1 MTVIENYG
9 EYVVAGTLGSGG
21 QATVHLGVGPDGERV
36 AIKVLL
42 DSIARDPDALRRFER
57 EAAAARRVAPFCTA
71 RVLHTGVNGG
81 RPYLVSEYV
90 PGPSLHSLVRTD
102 GPRTGSGLDRLA
114 VATLAALVA
123 IHRAGVIHRDFKPS
137 NIIMGP
143 EGPVV
148 IDFGI
153 ARAADHLLTHNAM
166 GTPAYMSPEQ
176 FEQHE
181 PTPATD
187 LFSWALT
194 MIFAATGRRAFPGE
208 AMPALMYAILTTEPD
223 LTGVPSGLL
232 PLLRD
237 CLAKDPAA
245 RPTAAALLSR
255 FLHDNPGLSTA
266 DVRDRLGLR
275 ELLSCG
281 PFPDG
286 SAPLREKAAPPGP
299 ALPASVTHPSN
310 AARPWWKTPLY
321 VVPAAIAISA
331 LLLVPPLVLSS
342 RNEGE
347 NVPVALAGAP
357 VSTPTPS
364 GTRPAAVLMA
374 VPVSGAPQVVE
385 GYGFPVRI
393 DRMAFRIFSRWWTQ
407 TSKGDVEFWSY
418 KSCPRGTTAYWVA
431 VRPSQEAVQFACDAW
446 QYHKWADVPPGTYQI
461 ETWKVHDGQAIK
473 GPGVVRSSVPIVVH
487 PKETEWSCPTASAR

>member
-1 MTVIENYG
+1 MTEKYG

-21 QATVHLGVGPDGERV
+21 QAVVHLGLGSDGGRV

-42 DSIARDPDALRRFER
+42 DSMTGDPDALRRFER

-71 RVLHTGVNGG
+71 RVLRTGVDGG

-102 GPRTGSGLDRLA
+102 GPRTGGGLDRLA

-123 IHRAGVIHRDFKPS
+123 IHRAGVVHRDFKPS
-137 NIIMGP
+137 NVIMGP

-153 ARAADHLLTHNAM
+153 ASATGHLLTHNAM

-176 FEQHE
+176 FEQRE

-194 MIFAATGRRAFPGE
+194 MIFASTGRQAFPG
-208 AMPALMYAILTTEPD
+208 ATVPALMHAVLTAEPD
-223 LTGVPSGLL
+223 LTGVPSRLL

-266 DVRDRLGLR
+266 DVRLDLR
-275 ELLSCG
+275 ESPSRGLVLDG
-281 PFPDG
+281 PGGPRG
-286 SAPLREKAAPPGP
+286 TAAPPDS
-299 ALPASVTHPSN
+299 AVRASTTRPPGT
-310 AARPWWKTPLY
+310 ARPWWKKPLAVMPVAVVISVLFLVYPPAPSPGNAGGNGPAAPGSTPSPHGTGPAAALLA
-321 VVPAAIAISA
+321 VPA
-331 LLLVPPLVLSS
+331 
-342 RNEGE
+342 
-347 NVPVALAGAP
+347 
-357 VSTPTPS
+357 
-364 GTRPAAVLMA
+364 
-374 VPVSGAPQVVE
+374 SGAPQVVK

-393 DRMAFRIFSRWWTQ
+393 DRMAFRIFSPWWTQ
-407 TSKGDVEFWSY
+407 TTAGDVEFWSY
-418 KSCPRGTTAYWVA
+418 KSCPQGTTVYWVA
-431 VRPSQEAVQFACDAW
+431 VRPSREAVQFACNAW
-446 QYHKWADVPPGTYQI
+446 QYHKWTDVAPGTYQFEI
-461 ETWKVHDGQAIK
+461 WKLHDGRIIK
-473 GPGVVRSSVPIVVH
+473 GSGVVRSSVPIVVH
-487 PKETEWSCPTASAR
+487 PKTTSPTGS

>member
-1 MTVIENYG
+1 MTEKYG

-21 QATVHLGVGPDGERV
+21 QAVVHLGVGADGGRV

-42 DSIARDPDALRRFER
+42 DSMAGDPDALRRFER

-71 RVLHTGVNGG
+71 RVLHTGVDGG

-123 IHRAGVIHRDFKPS
+123 IHRAGVVHRDLKPS
-137 NIIMGP
+137 NVIMGP

-153 ARAADHLLTHNAM
+153 ASATGHLLTRNAM

-176 FEQHE
+176 FEQRE

-194 MIFAATGRRAFPGE
+194 MIFASTGRQAFSGDTV
-208 AMPALMYAILTTEPD
+208 PALMHAVLTAEPD

-255 FLHDNPGLSTA
+255 LLHDNPGLSTA
-266 DVRDRLGLR
+266 DVR
-275 ELLSCG
+275 LSRG
-281 PFPDG
+281 PVLDG
-286 SAPLREKAAPPGP
+286 PGTPHGTAAPPDPGVR
-299 ALPASVTHPSN
+299 ASVTRPPGT
-310 AARPWWKTPLY
+310 ARPWWKKPLAVIPVA
-321 VVPAAIAISA
+321 VVISA
-331 LLLVPPLVLSS
+331 LLLVYPPAFAP
-342 RNEGE
+342 G
-347 NVPVALAGAP
+347 NVG
-357 VSTPTPS
+357 
-364 GTRPAAVLMA
+364 GNGPAAPAGTLSPRGTGPA
-374 VPVSGAPQVVE
+374 ALPASGAPQVVK
-385 GYGFPVRI
+385 GYGFPTRI
-393 DRMAFRIFSRWWTQ
+393 DRMAFRIFSPWWTQ
-407 TSKGDVEFWSY
+407 TAKGDVEFWSY
-418 KSCPRGTTAYWVA
+418 ESCPQGTTVYWVA
-431 VRPSQEAVQFACDAW
+431 VRPSREAVQFACNAW
-446 QYHKWADVPPGTYQI
+446 QYHKWTDVAPGTYQLDI
-461 ETWKVHDGQAIK
+461 WKAHDGRAIK
-473 GPGVVRSSVPIVVH
+473 GSGVLRSSAPIVVH
-487 PKETEWSCPTASAR
+487 PKTTPPAGP